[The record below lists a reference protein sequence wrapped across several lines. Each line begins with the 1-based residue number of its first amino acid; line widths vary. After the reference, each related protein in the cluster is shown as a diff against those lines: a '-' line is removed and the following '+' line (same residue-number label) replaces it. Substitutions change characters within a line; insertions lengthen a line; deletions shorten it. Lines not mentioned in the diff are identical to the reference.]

1 MLELEFDNSVLT
13 AHLSGELD
21 HHTAAVIRKKID
33 AKTETLKPK
42 TLKLDYKNVQFMD
55 SSGIGLIMGRYK
67 IVSKSGGKLHVSG
80 VTPQNYK
87 VMKLAGLERLSVLD
101 ETSVM
106 KG

>member
-55 SSGIGLIMGRYK
+55 SSGIGLIMGRYRQMSLIGGNVEVTNVPPHLK
-67 IVSKSGGKLHVSG
+67 RMFSLSGIETLG
-80 VTPQNYK
+80 VIK
-87 VMKLAGLERLSVLD
+87 
-101 ETSVM
+101 
-106 KG
+106 